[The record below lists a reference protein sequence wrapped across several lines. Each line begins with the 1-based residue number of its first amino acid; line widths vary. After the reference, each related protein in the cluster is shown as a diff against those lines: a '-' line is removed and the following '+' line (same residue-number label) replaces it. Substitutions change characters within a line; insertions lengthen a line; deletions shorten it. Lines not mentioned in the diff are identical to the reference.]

1 MRVNSFARLIVLFVL
16 FAFTGQAS
24 DFFKGAQRIGPSASE
39 PQLQQYRLSNGRIVK
54 YGTQIIVK
62 VKKSSIIPSLLERY
76 SPKKHETLSET
87 MILMTFTADKD
98 VIALSEEISAQE
110 GVILAQP
117 NIRSE
122 KSVR

>member
-1 MRVNSFARLIVLFVL
+1 MIVLFVL

-39 PQLQQYRLSNGRIVK
+39 PQLQQYRLSNGRIVE

-62 VKKSSIIPSLLERY
+62 VKESSIIPSLLERY